1 MRALCCVC
9 LGLGLALAVPASQ
22 GLAAVSEGEPQSL
35 GRFEVVPAEHPAART
50 KPRST
55 TKIRPAIVIKSEGVS
70 EAVRQGFIRAAAC
83 AGLGALGLIF
93 VGYRI
98 YGRRHGRA
106 AT

>member
-9 LGLGLALAVPASQ
+9 LGLGFALAAPASQ
-22 GLAAVSEGEPQSL
+22 GFAAVSEGAPQSP
-35 GRFEVVPAEHPAART
+35 GRFEVVPAEHPTIRT

-55 TKIRPAIVIKSEGVS
+55 TKNRPAIVIQSEGVS
-70 EAVRQGFIRAAAC
+70 EVVRQGFIRAAAC

-93 VGYRI
+93 IGCRL
-98 YGRRHGRA
+98 YGRRQGKA